1 VRFEHRL
8 DAAVLDLGCL
18 AEYID
23 SDENLR
29 DDDWATARAINV
41 LRFGTPRDD
50 GQANSARVK
59 LAKLKRCICAV
70 PGVRHTFP
78 THCKTK
84 RYVLAFVVM
93 KQ

>member
-1 VRFEHRL
+1 MPHYQIKVAWLKILIAMKIFELMTEQQR
-8 DAAVLDLGCL
+8 VL
-18 AEYID
+18 
-23 SDENLR
+23 
-29 DDDWATARAINV
+29 INV